1 MLRLFKINIFFL
13 ICLASIV
20 IQFPQAEDLLAES
33 SGANGNET
41 TNEKAFISFGSR
53 IRNEAI
59 NQNLTPPP
67 SQISYQLSVNNKK
80 KSDPFENDVEH
91 KLFPKQNDLV
101 VPRKLFP
108 GNSNVK
114 KVKRIKKLKL
124 PFHKTDISDTW
135 HKFDGELSN
144 NKPSKSNDGDV
155 IFQPKELSGH
165 FNPGNKNAN
174 AVESVRK
181 QQSEEGALIYGNT
194 VSTTSDKISG
204 VKNDT
209 DKYVGNISNFT
220 PISLNVRT
228 PADILNE
235 NLKTGIPIPCSCYWS
250 EGDCGCDCNGSLI
263 YDHFQE
269 LSKSFQPCINFSF
282 TIKGGQH
289 FSLPPNLFSKV
300 GHVQN
305 LHLKISNATFD
316 YLFDA
321 TPYTSAFRG
330 VTFENDA
337 LIELLGVRVRRGWN
351 WTPLEYLKSPNRT
364 GAEIKLEGCGL
375 RRLSSDFKK
384 VANGSV
390 QTVTISD
397 SRLEMI
403 GSGAFSDFDE
413 LIHLRL
419 PRNHLSS
426 IRRTDIPKEP
436 LHLSEIDLRNNRLE
450 SLESDI
456 FTEMPSLQT
465 VSLAGNPLRI
475 LSEDTFS
482 AVIGRAYLQGLSGE
496 EKNPFLTE

>member
-13 ICLASIV
+13 ICLVSV
-20 IQFPQAEDLLAES
+20 VVQFPQAEDLQAES
-33 SGANGNET
+33 SGANSNET
-41 TNEKAFISFGSR
+41 TNEKAAISFGSR
-53 IRNEAI
+53 IRNEATH
-59 NQNLTPPP
+59 QDLTTPP
-67 SQISYQLSVNNKK
+67 SQISYQLSVNC
-80 KSDPFENDVEH
+80 PFENDVEQ
-91 KLFPKQNDLV
+91 KLYPKQNDLV

-114 KVKRIKKLKL
+114 KVKRIKKVKR
-124 PFHKTDISDTW
+124 PFRKTDISDTW

-155 IFQPKELSGH
+155 IFQPKELPGH
-165 FNPGNKNAN
+165 FNPGNKNEN

-194 VSTTSDKISG
+194 VSTTSDKIPG

-209 DKYVGNISNFT
+209 DKSVENISNFS
-220 PISLNVRT
+220 PISLNGRT
-228 PADILNE
+228 PADVSNE
-235 NLKTGIPIPCSCYWS
+235 NLKTGIPVPCSCYWS

-269 LSKSFQPCINFSF
+269 LSKSFEPCINFSF
-282 TIKGGQH
+282 AIKGGQH

-330 VTFENDA
+330 VTFENNA

-351 WTPLEYLKSPNRT
+351 WTPLEYLKSPNGT

-384 VANGSV
+384 VTNGSV

-426 IRRTDIPKEP
+426 IRRTDLPKEP
-436 LHLSEIDLRNNRLE
+436 IHLSEIDLRNNRLE

-482 AVIGRAYLQGLSGE
+482 TVIGRAYLQGLSGE